1 MLMEMMIIWETIWI
15 LQEEMLV
22 MTTKITLKVNK
33 YSNHTVVID
42 LPILLVASSKEC
54 YKN

>member
-1 MLMEMMIIWETIWI
+1 MEMMIIWETIWI

-42 LPILLVASSKEC
+42 LPVLLVALSKKC
-54 YKN
+54 LLN